1 MSQVIENKEVEQP
14 APFVNLT
21 PTHIGIGY
29 VVLVILP
36 VLLKVL
42 GITFVAAWP
51 WSKVTAT
58 IWGPWLLTV
67 VISALGWLVYLVQ
80 TRRG

>member
-58 IWGPWLLTV
+58 IWLLTV